1 VGRRADAAAEEE
13 EAMTLR
19 STAIA
24 AALALVATAAS
35 GGEGKKCEYSTQ
47 ECLDYMA
54 SKMQSSGWV
63 GVELDE
69 TTDKVG
75 MKVTKVVTESPA
87 EAAGI
92 QTGDVLMAINGI
104 ELTEANE
111 EKLQEARASL
121 KPGSAVKWTMR
132 RGDSQRELNLTL
144 APMPADVLARWVGSH
159 MLEHAEVTVASN
171 N

>member
-1 VGRRADAAAEEE
+1 
-13 EAMTLR
+13 MKLR
-19 STAIA
+19 STALG
-24 AALALVATAAS
+24 AALALVATAAA
-35 GGEGKKCEYSTQ
+35 GGDGEKCTYSTQ

-54 SKMQSSGWV
+54 SKMQNSGWV
-63 GVELDE
+63 GVELDNAA
-69 TTDKVG
+69 DNVG

-92 QTGDVLMAINGI
+92 QTGDVLLAINGI
-104 ELTEANE
+104 ELSDANQ
-111 EKLQEARASL
+111 EKLQEAKASL

-132 RGDSQRELNLTL
+132 RGDSERELNLTL

-171 N
+171 TPTN